1 VKYPRRL
8 CIATIV
14 LILVTYSGVLSAQDV
29 AASGRINLIGHNSD
43 ATSVVVWLSPI
54 AGASAATTDNSHRHL
69 RLIQKDKRFAPRLL
83 VVPVGSAV
91 EFPNLDP
98 WFHNVFSLFEG
109 KRFDLGLYE
118 AGSSRTI
125 RFDNAGISYIFCN
138 IHPEMSAIIVAVPTT
153 YYAISDRKGEVNI
166 RNVPA
171 GRYVLHLWQENV
183 PAKDLNALTREVELS
198 GASFSFGTIDL
209 QERVSLH
216 MSHKDKYGQD
226 YAPPEPTNPIYAR

>member
-1 VKYPRRL
+1 MKYSPRL
-8 CIATIV
+8 LVCGIL
-14 LILVTYSGVLSAQDV
+14 LILITCSEVLSAQNV
-29 AASGRINLIGHNSD
+29 EVSGRIKLIGRHSD
-43 ATSVVVWLSPI
+43 AAGVVVWLSPI
-54 AGASAATTDNSHRHL
+54 GGASVATPENGQRHL
-69 RLIQKDKRFAPRLL
+69 RLIQKNKMFDPHLL

-125 RFDNAGISYIFCN
+125 RFDKAGISYIFCN

-153 YYAISDRKGEVNI
+153 FYALSDQKGEVNI

-171 GRYVLHLWQENV
+171 GRYALHLWQESV
-183 PAKDLNALTREVELS
+183 TAKDLETLTREVELS
-198 GASFSFGTIDL
+198 GASFSFGTIEI
-209 QERVSLH
+209 QERGSLQ
-216 MSHKDKYGQD
+216 MPHKDKYGQD
-226 YAPPEPTNPIYAR
+226 YVPPDPTNPIYSR